1 MNRVSL
7 TRKQSSILLRQNS
20 ENLFH
25 RVYIHRMQ
33 RVVIGEREKARAEF
47 SGRLILVE
55 VSYFRISQRL
65 QTAGNSPRL
74 FLSPLCQILF
84 RRRAAETPGPDLR
97 EPILRVH
104 SLFESR
110 QSPPS
115 LLSPQVL
122 YPEPT
127 STLLLLLSFAVS
139 SLIQRR
145 LRDFFFL
152 SLFLSLCVSLPLSR
166 FSTLK
171 CDQLTTFLYR
181 ERMLNTLDEVIFK
194 EIRV

>member
-1 MNRVSL
+1 MNRVSF

-74 FLSPLCQILF
+74 FLSPLC
-84 RRRAAETPGPDLR
+84 
-97 EPILRVH
+97 
-104 SLFESR
+104 
-110 QSPPS
+110 
-115 LLSPQVL
+115 
-122 YPEPT
+122 
-127 STLLLLLSFAVS
+127 
-139 SLIQRR
+139 
-145 LRDFFFL
+145 
-152 SLFLSLCVSLPLSR
+152 
-166 FSTLK
+166 
-171 CDQLTTFLYR
+171 
-181 ERMLNTLDEVIFK
+181 
-194 EIRV
+194 